1 MNASMTRAF
10 LLPLCA
16 AVAAVCAAGVASAEE
31 QALVQGPRISITEAD
46 IQADS
51 LRMPVEMRSIV
62 LARPQTVMQIAT
74 NLYARR
80 AMAESADAQKLA
92 QDPEVQAALRIAR
105 DKVLSDAYLAKLD
118 KAHTPSAAAAEGLA
132 RNVYKAKPER
142 FQAQEEVRARHILIA
157 GEGDEQRAQAQ
168 KLLEEIKTG
177 GDFAKLAREHST
189 DKGSAAKGGD
199 LGFFGKGRMVPE
211 FETAV
216 FSLKNPGDLS
226 GVVQSKFGYHIIQLQ
241 DRRPAGIRPY
251 EEVREALIKEVR
263 DAAIQE
269 ARVEEAQKM
278 QLGVKINEEAIKAVA
293 ARYDALPKPAPTPV
307 GK

>member
-16 AVAAVCAAGVASAEE
+16 AVTAVCAAGVASAEE

-62 LARPQTVMQIAT
+62 LARPQTVTQIAT

-80 AMAESADAQKLA
+80 AMAESAEAQKLA
-92 QDPEVQAALRIAR
+92 KDPDVQAALRIAR

-118 KAHTPSAAAAEGLA
+118 KAHTPSAEAAEGLA

-168 KLLEEIKTG
+168 KLLEELKTG
-177 GDFAKLAREHST
+177 GDFAKLAREHSA